1 MREIRCGKCNRLL
14 AKGEALDLAIK
25 CPRCGA
31 TNHVRATSPDIEGQ
45 GASNKEASHGRI
57 QKAAPAPGG
66 RTRS

>member
-31 TNHVRATSPDIEGQ
+31 INHVRATSLNSEGYQ
-45 GASNKEASHGRI
+45 
-57 QKAAPAPGG
+57 APGKEPSHASG
-66 RTRS
+66 PKDL